1 METVRIGVLTGD
13 REYRN
18 ALLRGLSH
26 ESRDFQFV
34 AIAGWSDEQEIRK
47 CQIILTDND
56 GCCGDAGE
64 RTVISLTYHEMYDM
78 GSRAGR
84 MEIFRY
90 EDARVFVGKIIYF
103 YAEAMGIDLYFHGK
117 RKCRKVVFSSLRGGT
132 GTTAAAMTSARF
144 LKYRFDKKTLF
155 ISLCPLDGSRQYTG
169 SGDGGNMLS
178 LLYHLNAGEDVPLCK
193 FISSQ
198 EGVDHFRGQTDN
210 RVAAEMTN
218 SEMKQLLR
226 LIDRMGDYD
235 YVIFDVGDHIGS
247 LARFLMER
255 ADVKVILRQ
264 RSEIKDRMDDIYG
277 DDKNSE
283 NVINVVAF
291 DDGNEEDDNYVLP
304 ITYDPDAFIPGE
316 KRTYIDIRGKYGK
329 DICLLA
335 ERIVGCAE

>member
-291 DDGNEEDDNYVLP
+291 DDGNEEGDNYGLP

>member
-34 AIAGWSDEQEIRK
+34 AIAGWNDVQEIRE

-56 GCCGDAGE
+56 GCCEGAE
-64 RTVISLTYHEMYDM
+64 QRAVISLTYHEMYDM

-103 YAEAMGIDLYFHGK
+103 YAKAMGIDLYFHGR

-226 LIDRMGDYD
+226 LIDRMGEYD

-255 ADVKVILRQ
+255 ADVKVIIRQ
-264 RSEIKDRMDDIYG
+264 RSEIKDRLDDIYR
-277 DDKNSE
+277 DDKNNE
-283 NVINVVAF
+283 NIINVVAF
-291 DDGNEEDDNYVLP
+291 DDGNEEGDNYGLP

>member
-291 DDGNEEDDNYVLP
+291 DDGFGKAIDDLEALMMVM
-304 ITYDPDAFIPGE
+304 
-316 KRTYIDIRGKYGK
+316 KRVTTMDCR
-329 DICLLA
+329 
-335 ERIVGCAE
+335 